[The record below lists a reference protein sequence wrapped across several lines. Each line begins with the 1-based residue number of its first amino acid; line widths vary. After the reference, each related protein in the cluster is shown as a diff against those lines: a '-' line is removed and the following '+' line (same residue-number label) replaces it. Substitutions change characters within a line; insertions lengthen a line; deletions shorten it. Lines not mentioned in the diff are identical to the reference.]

1 MKSVFKVFG
10 IILGVM
16 MMLHLFGCEKPIS
29 NKDNDVNANAEVNN
43 IVNKN
48 EPIADVESLDIT
60 EEDLINSAV
69 GDNIV
74 FDYYEAVVATVG
86 GNDSEEYV
94 LYTCDYNGYLILI
107 RYETPDGEPEKSYA
121 RLVPAS
127 TFDDCMKAV
136 KKYKNEVLAI
146 LDDKSFLFDTDLLF
160 TTTGILIVERNSL
173 KEICSYDSV
182 DYDVKTKRLTLGST
196 NYRNN
201 YVDIAKM
208 NEALIDLKHSSAKR

>member
-94 LYTCDYNGYLILI
+94 LYTCDYNGYLILVC
-107 RYETPDGEPEKSYA
+107 YETPDGEPEKSYA

-127 TFDDCMKAV
+127 TFDDCMKVV
-136 KKYKNEVLAI
+136 KKYKMTKWKDEGGINGKKYVVRFSQGEEYYRITSEAMPENGMEAFDAI
-146 LDDKSFLFDTDLLF
+146 RQIMISAWGA
-160 TTTGILIVERNSL
+160 GI
-173 KEICSYDSV
+173 K
-182 DYDVKTKRLTLGST
+182 K
-196 NYRNN
+196 
-201 YVDIAKM
+201 
-208 NEALIDLKHSSAKR
+208 